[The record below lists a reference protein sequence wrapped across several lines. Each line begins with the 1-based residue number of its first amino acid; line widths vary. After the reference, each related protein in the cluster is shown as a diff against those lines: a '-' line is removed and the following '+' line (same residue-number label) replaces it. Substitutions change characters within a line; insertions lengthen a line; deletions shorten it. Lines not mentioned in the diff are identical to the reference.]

1 MRIIPLD
8 ARPHLPSS
16 VRLWMGDSIGHW
28 ESDTLIVDTTNF
40 TSKTQ
45 LGFRNWPSSPDLH
58 VVERFTRTGA
68 DTLLYKATID
78 DPSNFT
84 RSWTAEIPFQAID
97 GVVYEYAC
105 HEGNY
110 ALPNILRAA
119 RRGEKEAEEAA
130 KEGAK

>member
-1 MRIIPLD
+1 MFPQNYNNNYQIVQTGAYVMILTEMIHDVRIIPLD

-28 ESDTLIVDTTNF
+28 EGDTLIVDTTNF
-40 TSKTQ
+40 TLKTQ

-58 VVERFTRTGA
+58 VVEQFTRTGA

-84 RSWTAEIPFQAID
+84 RSWTARDP
-97 GVVYEYAC
+97 
-105 HEGNY
+105 
-110 ALPNILRAA
+110 LPGDRWCGL
-119 RRGEKEAEEAA
+119 
-130 KEGAK
+130 